1 MSVSSCEQRRLI
13 RLRGW
18 VGWVSS
24 SFGAHEIRY
33 ISLAAFL
40 ILIGMA
46 LAVSVYATI
55 YRHPQQKC
63 NFPFSELSTAAWLLF
78 SCCLFFVWSCGC
90 SLRVFVMFNPVR
102 CLIVVILLM
111 LSSVVITLFEKRKL
125 ATLLCISL
133 WLLYCLPLFYFV
145 PHENVPIRG
154 SCKKFCHWVRIT
166 SEISATFYQTYF
178 YYKPSKYSPFTE
190 THFCNL
196 STQSRKADK

>member
-1 MSVSSCEQRRLI
+1 
-13 RLRGW
+13 
-18 VGWVSS
+18 
-24 SFGAHEIRY
+24 
-33 ISLAAFL
+33 
-40 ILIGMA
+40 MA
-46 LAVSVYATI
+46 LAISVYATI

-78 SCCLFFVWSCGC
+78 SCCLFFVCPCGC

-102 CLIVVILLM
+102 CLIVVFLLM
-111 LSSVVITLFEKRKL
+111 LSSVMITLFEKRKL

-133 WLLYCLPLFYFV
+133 WLLCCLPLFYFV
-145 PHENVPIRG
+145 PSRKLAYTRVLQKVLSLG
-154 SCKKFCHWVRIT
+154 SDYF
-166 SEISATFYQTYF
+166 SATFYQTYF